1 MMGEQGPKKGMM
13 AGGFLSM
20 LSPTNLIEGA
30 LELPLLG
37 WARQAEITADRAG
50 LLAVG
55 DEEVAR
61 RVLLSWSL
69 KSVPLY
75 RQINIAAWLQQQEDD
90 EDEATKLSE
99 IFSSSTPYI
108 TRRLKLMAQFARSQ
122 ELKQW
127 RAVITKASGPIK
139 TARPAIGA
147 RPASASSDKSLPA
160 ASSSG
165 RPAPDASAKA
175 KSVSPEGKRQPPSPT
190 DLKKK
195 EGGAAPT
202 DDALRLVC
210 SACRTGMRIPKAML
224 ADKEALTIRC
234 PNAQCAKTVTL
245 KRQAKPSASP
255 GGTAANAK
263 SPAQTP
269 AQRKE

>member
-1 MMGEQGPKKGMM
+1 
-13 AGGFLSM
+13 M

-90 EDEATKLSE
+90 DDEATKLSE

-108 TRRLKLMAQFARSQ
+108 TRRLRLMAQFVRSQ

-127 RAVITKASGPIK
+127 RAWITKVIGPVK
-139 TARPAIGA
+139 AAT
-147 RPASASSDKSLPA
+147 PASPPSNNSLAKATPASRPVPASSGQVKSNAPQGEQHSPLA
-160 ASSSG
+160 TGQKKKSSS
-165 RPAPDASAKA
+165 SKQQ
-175 KSVSPEGKRQPPSPT
+175 S
-190 DLKKK
+190 
-195 EGGAAPT
+195 
-202 DDALRLVC
+202 DDDLRLIC
-210 SACRTGMRIPKAML
+210 SACQTGMRIPKAML
-224 ADKEALTIRC
+224 AHKESLTIRC

-245 KRQAKPSASP
+245 KRQSKPKAPTEAKAASATSP
-255 GGTAANAK
+255 TK
-263 SPAQTP
+263 
-269 AQRKE
+269 RKE

>member
-1 MMGEQGPKKGMM
+1 MM
-13 AGGFLSM
+13 AGGLLSM

-69 KSVPLY
+69 KSIPLY

-108 TRRLKLMAQFARSQ
+108 TRRLRLLAQFVRSQ
-122 ELKQW
+122 ELKQR
-127 RAVITKASGPIK
+127 RAWMTKAIGPVK
-139 TARPAIGA
+139 ASPTAPAPSNKSSAKSAASSRP
-147 RPASASSDKSLPA
+147 RPASSVQAKNN
-160 ASSSG
+160 
-165 RPAPDASAKA
+165 AP
-175 KSVSPEGKRQPPSPT
+175 
-190 DLKKK
+190 
-195 EGGAAPT
+195 GGAQHSSRATGRGEKRSASKQPG
-202 DDALRLVC
+202 DDDLRLIC
-210 SACRTGMRIPKAML
+210 SACQTGMRVPKAML

-245 KRQAKPSASP
+245 KRQSKPKAPAVDSAASA
-255 GGTAANAK
+255 T
-263 SPAQTP
+263 SPAK
-269 AQRKE
+269 RKE